1 MSSMKMAYRTL
12 TRRKART
19 ILSISG
25 IIVGVTMILVLLSL
39 AAGTS
44 NSTTNLLRSA
54 VTAQITVTNST
65 TPTLSGFSA
74 VPVSVTGGGPITCTT
89 NCPTGGNGQY
99 FIGNGAPGGAFASFF
114 GGGNTIPESD
124 ATTIA
129 GLKGVYAVSPE
140 LSTSGYVDN
149 NTVLLYG
156 IIPASFTE
164 ATTGLDLVNGSMLTS
179 GNQVVLNSVLAQNLG
194 VSVGSSVTLSYGEL
208 NSTNT
213 GTTYTVVGIY
223 SAGST
228 FGPTSRTAYIA
239 LTNAQNLTNRAGLV
253 TEIDVKTSN
262 PSLVHSVASE
272 VQNSVAGVTASTG
285 SGVTSEAS
293 LSSSLAIFFIVM
305 GLVALLA
312 GGFGVT
318 NTMIMSISE
327 RTREIGT
334 LRAIGAHKTQ
344 VMRIVMGES
353 FLIGTVGA
361 FSGAAIGIII
371 ALILPFFTGSISTIG
386 LFGGLLGGKL
396 TTALIPSNILLSI
409 ALGVVVSVLAG
420 IYPAMRASRMKPEE
434 ALRYG

>member
-1 MSSMKMAYRTL
+1 MSSMTMAYRSL

-44 NSTTNLLRSA
+44 SSTTNLLRSV

-65 TPTLSGFSA
+65 TPSLSGFTPPPGATAFQIS
-74 VPVSVTGGGPITCTT
+74 SGGAP
-89 NCPTGGNGQY
+89 PSGGGQY
-99 FIGNGAPGGAFASFF
+99 FIGNGAPGGSFEAFI
-114 GGGNTIPESD
+114 GGSSTTIPESD

-129 GLKGVYAVSPE
+129 GLKGVYAVSPQ

-164 ATTGLDLVNGSMLTS
+164 ATTGLDIVNGSMLTS
-179 GNQVVLNSVLAQNLG
+179 GNEVVLNNVLAQNLG
-194 VSVGSSVTLSYGEL
+194 ISVGSNVTLSYNAL
-208 NSTNT
+208 NSTNPA
-213 GTTYTVVGIY
+213 GTPYTVVGVY

-228 FGPTSRTAYIA
+228 FGPTSRTAYIP
-239 LTNAQNLTNRAGLV
+239 LSNAQNISGNQGLV
-253 TEIDVKTSN
+253 SEIDVKASN

-272 VQNSVAGVTASTG
+272 VQNSISGVTASTG
-285 SGVTSEAS
+285 SSVASEAS
-293 LSSSLAIFFIVM
+293 LSSSLAIFFIMM
-305 GLVALLA
+305 GMVALLA

-334 LRAIGAHKTQ
+334 LRAIGAHQRQ

-353 FLIGTVGA
+353 LLIGAVGA
-361 FSGAAIGIII
+361 LSGAIIGIII
-371 ALILPFFTGSISTIG
+371 ALILPFFSSSISTIG
-386 LFGGLLGGKL
+386 LFGGLLGGRL
-396 TTALIPSNILLSI
+396 STALIPTDILLSI